1 LELRGTRS
9 VARLVYTDRAG
20 RQMVHQLDP
29 QRGQTVVGRHPDC
42 DIVIADASVS
52 RRHCAIAF
60 DDGGFRIADLG
71 SANGTLVNDVLVS
84 RRHLANQ
91 DVVRCG
97 TYVLQFFDDPA
108 PAQAGRAFHDAPIME
123 TQVARLPVPTRPPA
137 VDPAEYARL
146 KAFNERQAQALGRIQ
161 DALAEAEAARAAA
174 ERSAAEA
181 RAEVDDLARQLAARP
196 AEPATATD
204 ATLALGSAD
213 PDAGP
218 RVTITRDNGST
229 LPEADAAAM
238 ASRAARL
245 IEENEQLRRRIEA
258 LQTAVPAVAAA
269 PPESAAEPPDEVTP
283 LRRQVDRLRR
293 ELDATRAGQMAT
305 DAERLARAAWLENE
319 LRASEARHAAAE
331 RRLEQVEG
339 EVDEAAAWLRAAGV
353 RLAALVDVEARLA
366 AAEARAQAHRDEA
379 KGLRSALDEARAA
392 AHHTSAVRRQL
403 RAAQARLDA
412 LGEPRPGA
420 DVALPAVDTATEAR
434 ARNAEAALLAMEQ
447 RAHAAEDA
455 LRRVREAQETTDA
468 MDPETAERIQGMQ
481 AQLGAVTRRAMLM
494 KAKDLELERRQ
505 AHIAALEGQ
514 VRAARDERD
523 AIEQRMLELIV
534 TQQQSGAAQPGAGV
548 RGAVRAVLAAWFALL
563 EAEDDQLEAARAQVG
578 AALEALD
585 AATGGDEADAPTLPP
600 EPLDA

>member
-1 LELRGTRS
+1 M
-9 VARLVYTDRAG
+9 ARLVYTDRAG

-52 RRHCAIAF
+52 RRHCAVAY

-84 RRHLANQ
+84 RRHLANH

-97 TYVLQFFDDPA
+97 TYVLQFFEDPA
-108 PAQAGRAFHDAPIME
+108 PAPAGQAFRDAPIME
-123 TQVARLPVPTRPPA
+123 TQVARLPVPARPA
-137 VDPAEYARL
+137 DVDPAEYARL
-146 KAFNERQAQALGRIQ
+146 KAFNEQQAEALGRIQ

-174 ERSAAEA
+174 ARPPAEA
-181 RAEVDDLARQLAARP
+181 RAEPDALARRLEAAPAVPRP
-196 AEPATATD
+196 TAD
-204 ATLALGSAD
+204 ATLALGAAE
-213 PDAGP
+213 PDDAP

-245 IEENEQLRRRIEA
+245 IEENDHLRRRIEA

-269 PPESAAEPPDEVTP
+269 PAEGPGEVPEELTS

-319 LRASEARHAAAE
+319 LRATEAREAAAE
-331 RRLEQVEG
+331 RRLEQVEQ
-339 EVDEAAAWLRAAGV
+339 ESAEAAAWLRAAGV
-353 RLAALVDVEARLA
+353 RLAELVDVQSRLA
-366 AAEARAQAHRDEA
+366 GAEARAQAHRDEA

-392 AHHTSAVRRQL
+392 AHQTSAIRRQL
-403 RAAQARLDA
+403 RAAQARLEA
-412 LGEPRPGA
+412 LGEPLPGPDA
-420 DVALPAVDTATEAR
+420 ALSAVDTAAEAR
-434 ARNAEAALLAMEQ
+434 ARDAEAALLAMEQ

-455 LRRVREAQETTDA
+455 LRRVREAQETTEA

-505 AHIAALEGQ
+505 AQIAALEDQ
-514 VRAARDERD
+514 VRVARDERD
-523 AIEQRMLELIV
+523 AVEQRMLELIV
-534 TQQQSGAAQPGAGV
+534 TQQQGGAGEAEASV
-548 RGAVRAVLAAWFALL
+548 RSAVRAVLGAWFGLL
-563 EAEDDQLEAARAQVG
+563 DAEPDEVEAARARVG

-585 AATGGDEADAPTLPP
+585 AATGGGEADEPTLPP
-600 EPLDA
+600 ESLDA

>member
-1 LELRGTRS
+1 MEPRGTRS

-20 RQMVHQLDP
+20 RQMIHTLDP

-52 RRHCAIAF
+52 RRHCAIAY

-84 RRHLANQ
+84 RRHLASQ

-97 TYVLQFFDDPA
+97 TYVLQFFEDPA
-108 PAQAGRAFHDAPIME
+108 PAAAGPAFRDAPIME
-123 TQVARLPVPTRPPA
+123 TQVARLPVPAAAPA

-146 KAFNERQAQALGRIQ
+146 KAFNDRQAEALGRVQ

-181 RAEVDDLARQLAARP
+181 RAEADALAQRLASRP
-196 AEPATATD
+196 PERATAPDSTI
-204 ATLALGSAD
+204 ALGSPA
-213 PDAGP
+213 PQGGP

-245 IEENEQLRRRIEA
+245 IEENDHLRRRIEA
-258 LQTAVPAVAAA
+258 LQTAVPAITAA
-269 PPESAAEPPDEVTP
+269 PADPERAPSEDLTA
-283 LRRQVDRLRR
+283 LRRQLDRARR

-319 LRASEARHAAAE
+319 LRASEARHAATE
-331 RRLEQVEG
+331 HRLEQVEG
-339 EVDEAAAWLRAAGV
+339 ELAEAAAWLRAAGV
-353 RLAALVDVEARLA
+353 RLAELVDVDARLA
-366 AAEARAQAHRDEA
+366 SAEARAQAERDEA

-392 AHHTSAVRRQL
+392 AHQTSAIRRQL
-403 RAAQARLDA
+403 RAAQTKLEA
-412 LGEPRPGA
+412 LGEPPPGPDVTQPLA
-420 DVALPAVDTATEAR
+420 DGAAEAR
-434 ARNAEAALLAMEQ
+434 ARETEAALLAMEQ

-455 LRRVREAQETTDA
+455 LRRVREAQQTTDA

-505 AHIAALEGQ
+505 AQIAALEDQ
-514 VRAARDERD
+514 VRLARDERD
-523 AIEQRMLELIV
+523 AVEQQMLEHIV
-534 TQQQSGAAQPGAGV
+534 TQQQSSTSDPGQGV
-548 RGAVRAVLAAWFALL
+548 RAAVGAVLDAWFGLL
-563 EAEDDQLEAARAQVG
+563 EAEGDGAEAARARVG

-585 AATGGDEADAPTLPP
+585 EATGGAEADAATLPP
-600 EPLDA
+600 ESAEA

>member
-1 LELRGTRS
+1 M
-9 VARLVYTDRAG
+9 ARLVYTDRAG
-20 RQMVHQLDP
+20 RQMVHALDAR
-29 QRGQTVVGRHPDC
+29 RGQTVVGRHPDC

-84 RRHLANQ
+84 RRHLANE

-108 PAQAGRAFHDAPIME
+108 PAPAGRAFRDAPIME
-123 TQVARLPVPTRPPA
+123 TQVARQPLPAPPPA
-137 VDPAEYARL
+137 VDPAEYERL
-146 KAFNERQAQALGRIQ
+146 KAFNERQAEALGRIQ

-181 RAEVDDLARQLAARP
+181 RAEAEELARRLAAATP
-196 AEPATATD
+196 SGSPEPEPTQALDPVEPA
-204 ATLALGSAD
+204 
-213 PDAGP
+213 AGP

-245 IEENEQLRRRIEA
+245 IEENDQLRRRIEA
-258 LQTAVPAVAAA
+258 LQTAAPAATPPPADGPAA
-269 PPESAAEPPDEVTP
+269 SPDEAAN
-283 LRRQVDRLRR
+283 LRRQLDRMRR

-305 DAERLARAAWLENE
+305 DAERLARAARLSNE
-319 LRASEARHAAAE
+319 LRAAEARAAATE
-331 RRLEQVEG
+331 RRVEQVED
-339 EVDEAAAWLRAAGV
+339 ELAEAAAWLRAAGV
-353 RLAALVDVEARLA
+353 RLGALADAEGRLASVEAR
-366 AAEARAQAHRDEA
+366 ARAREDEA

-392 AHHTSAVRRQL
+392 VHQTSAIRRQL
-403 RAAQARLDA
+403 RAAQARLEAVGEAPPGPDA
-412 LGEPRPGA
+412 TPPPDDGA
-420 DVALPAVDTATEAR
+420 AEAR
-434 ARNAEAALLAMEQ
+434 ARQAEAALMVMEQ
-447 RAHAAEDA
+447 RLHAAEDA

-481 AQLGAVTRRAMLM
+481 AQLGAVTRRAMMM

-505 AHIAALEGQ
+505 AQIQALEDQ
-514 VRAARDERD
+514 VRVARDERD
-523 AIEQRMLELIV
+523 ALEQQMLELIV
-534 TQQQSGAAQPGAGV
+534 TQQQSAASESAQTV
-548 RGAVRAVLAAWFALL
+548 REAVGAVLAAWFELL
-563 EAEDDQLEAARAQVG
+563 DAEGDAVEAARADVA

-585 AATGGDEADAPTLPP
+585 AATGGAEADEPTLPP
-600 EPLDA
+600 ETMEA